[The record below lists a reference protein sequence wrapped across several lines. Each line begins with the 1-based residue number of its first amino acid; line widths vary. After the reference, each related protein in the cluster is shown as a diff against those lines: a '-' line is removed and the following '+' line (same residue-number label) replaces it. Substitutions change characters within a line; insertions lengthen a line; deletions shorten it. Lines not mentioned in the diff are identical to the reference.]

1 MVEPQVAALAEA
13 LRVAGLPE
21 EGDELRRG
29 VVEQVEKL
37 VVQWVAQVGVAGGL
51 SEEQATTAGAKLLL
65 LGSYALGAL
74 LPNADIDVAAVVPYF
89 VERRHFSEE
98 SGLVGL
104 LRSVAELEKLQALP
118 GAYVPVIKFVL
129 RGVPVDLL
137 LVRLKLP
144 SIPPTL
150 SAESENIVSR
160 CLEEVDV
167 HSLNGARVA
176 SALLRLVPNVA
187 RFRTT
192 LRAVKLW
199 SQQRDLNSN
208 LMGFPGGVACT
219 PI

>member
-1 MVEPQVAALAEA
+1 MLEPQVAALAEA

-98 SGLVGL
+98 SR
-104 LRSVAELEKLQALP
+104 LRQKPGRTHRPPRCSVRSSVALACCKVLAPYRL
-118 GAYVPVIKFVL
+118 AMVIDDNDTS
-129 RGVPVDLL
+129 GDLL
-137 LVRLKLP
+137 WLLK
-144 SIPPTL
+144 
-150 SAESENIVSR
+150 
-160 CLEEVDV
+160 
-167 HSLNGARVA
+167 
-176 SALLRLVPNVA
+176 
-187 RFRTT
+187 
-192 LRAVKLW
+192 
-199 SQQRDLNSN
+199 
-208 LMGFPGGVACT
+208 
-219 PI
+219 